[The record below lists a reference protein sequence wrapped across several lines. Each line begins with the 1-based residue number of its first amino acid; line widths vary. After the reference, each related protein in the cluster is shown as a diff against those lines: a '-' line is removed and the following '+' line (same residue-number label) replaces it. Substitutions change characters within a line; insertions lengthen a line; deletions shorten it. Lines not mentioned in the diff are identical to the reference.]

1 MTLNTRDF
9 SEKRDFIRMQIGTE
23 STIFHQGQSYSATC
37 VDLSSTGALLTSQT
51 QLEVGEKIILEVNS
65 GGGGTAPLQ
74 AEATVLRVSQ
84 TDGDQYQYGVGID
97 SFI

>member
-1 MTLNTRDF
+1 MSLNSRDF

-23 STIFHQGQSYSATC
+23 STIHYDGNAYPAIC
-37 VDLSSTGALLTSQT
+37 VDLSSTGALLTSRLNLDINNQ
-51 QLEVGEKIILEVNS
+51 IILEVNS

-74 AEATVLRVSQ
+74 AKATVLRINPA
-84 TDGDQYQYGVGID
+84 DGDQFQYGISID